1 MGGYPNA
8 TISERDEGR
17 GMRDVSGRVS
27 TSMSEKNTKG
37 YLRLDPRAA
46 MHALI
51 DVQEYGD
58 LIVAK
63 GDRS

>member
-1 MGGYPNA
+1 
-8 TISERDEGR
+8 
-17 GMRDVSGRVS
+17 MRVDRGRVS
-27 TSMSEKNTKG
+27 TSMTEKNTKS

-51 DVQEYGD
+51 DVYEYGD

-63 GDRS
+63 RSRS

>member
-1 MGGYPNA
+1 
-8 TISERDEGR
+8 
-17 GMRDVSGRVS
+17 
-27 TSMSEKNTKG
+27 MSEKNTKG

-63 GDRS
+63 RNRS